1 MATKK
6 KIETVSKIKDKLEKA
21 KMVVLLDYQGL
32 THRQM
37 EDLRRLLK
45 KVRADLMVVK
55 NSLLNLAL
63 KATHNSSFGKLRMML
78 SKVEASQLTTHNLLG
93 PTAALFAFDEEIAPL
108 AELARFIKNLKLP
121 KVKIGLFGEKILT
134 AEEILRFCALPSREI
149 LMAQIAAGL
158 KSPLF
163 RINYALKWN
172 VVKVLNVLKQI
183 KK

>member
-6 KIETVSKIKDKLEKA
+6 KIETVSKIKEKVERA

-45 KVRADLMVVK
+45 KVRADLLVVK

-63 KATHNSSFGKLRMML
+63 KATHKSS
-78 SKVEASQLTTHNLLG
+78 LTTNNLLG
-93 PTAALFAFDEEIAPL
+93 PTAALFSFDEEIAPL
-108 AELARFIKNLKLP
+108 RELALFIKNLKLP
-121 KVKIGLFGEKILT
+121 KVKIGLWGEKILN
-134 AEEILRFCALPSREI
+134 AEEVIRLASLPSREVLI
-149 LMAQIAAGL
+149 SQIAAGF

-172 VVKVLNVLKQI
+172 IYRLTTVLKQI
-183 KK
+183 NKKGG